1 MLGTRPAADIAFEE
15 VVHEG
20 ALGVALA
27 AVAAEAAEA
36 AAAAAAPAT
45 PASGSSSGSPA
56 PPPPLPGHVL
66 CGGIEHRD
74 GEPWLTLFPAASDG
88 ARDLLDCLLQWAP
101 ERRATVAAALAHPYF
116 DALRADFPEPELQRP
131 AAGHAAVDFSFEEAK
146 HSADCESHGAVS
158 AAAAAADCTC
168 QTPFLAYAQSTG
180 ASSSKRSRAFS
191 RSWSAAPATAPA
203 DVTARRACQA
213 SNTAAGRLAH
223 LHVTRSEPAR
233 CFASSLLPGLP
244 ATPST
249 SREQP
254 KDDVMKLLCFG
265 RVAETGGSST
275 SDQVWQLHDGRVCN
289 AVASGE
295 RRLIGNRP
303 CHPEVAAQPTA
314 LSAWSAR
321 AGIKLQWQPLCPCL
335 AVTLQRCFI
344 SCDRSPLFRCRG
356 ADGGA
361 CT

>member
-88 ARDLLDCLLQWAP
+88 ARGLLDCLLQWAP

-131 AAGHAAVDFSFEEAK
+131 TAGHAAVDFSFEEAK

-158 AAAAAADCTC
+158 AAAAAAAADCTC

-180 ASSSKRSRAFS
+180 ASSSKRSRASS

-233 CFASSLLPGLP
+233 CFASSLLPGQP
-244 ATPST
+244 ATPA

-254 KDDVMKLLCFG
+254 KDDVMKLFCFG

-275 SDQVWQLHDGRVCN
+275 SDQVWQLLDGRVCN

-303 CHPEVAAQPTA
+303 CHPEV
-314 LSAWSAR
+314 
-321 AGIKLQWQPLCPCL
+321 